1 MRMCSPGRTFGF
13 LSNVSAVVC
22 ACAASEQCC
31 LPFQEL
37 EDEKALTPTNFK
49 EYMGQQAKETRLL
62 NEQVQQF
69 KAVLQTRG
77 EL

>member
-1 MRMCSPGRTFGF
+1 M
-13 LSNVSAVVC
+13 
-22 ACAASEQCC
+22 
-31 LPFQEL
+31 PFQEL

-49 EYMGQQAKETRLL
+49 EYMAQQAKETRLL